1 MYVVCVRPWFQRAT
15 EYNSPRVLVHEKE
28 RKEEEYC
35 GTWYCTVQFLTALPR
50 LRLIVVTPVL
60 YSIVVL
66 CVVCVVHSTNNSS

>member
-1 MYVVCVRPWFQRAT
+1 MRKR
-15 EYNSPRVLVHEKE
+15 E
-28 RKEEEYC
+28 RKKNIVVR
-35 GTWYCTVQFLTALPR
+35 GTVQFLTALPR